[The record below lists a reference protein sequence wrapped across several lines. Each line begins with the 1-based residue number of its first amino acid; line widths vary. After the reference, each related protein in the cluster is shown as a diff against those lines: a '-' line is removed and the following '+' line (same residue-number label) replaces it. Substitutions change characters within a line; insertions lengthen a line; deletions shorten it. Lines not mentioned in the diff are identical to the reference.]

1 MFALTPRK
9 PRVRLAPL
17 LLLAAGLLA
26 GCTEDDDG
34 RPQLGVTTSYLECAA
49 RDLAG
54 EEFQIVR
61 MLPPGTCP
69 GHFDVTPAM
78 VQRLRECSLLLRFDF
93 QEGLDAKLARLKD
106 QGLRTVPIPAGEGLC
121 VPDTYAETCRAV
133 CAALG
138 EAYPQHQSAYKTR
151 MQSVESRMGSL
162 ADKIARTVEK
172 AGLAGAPVVA
182 SGHQATFC
190 AALGLEVVATYT
202 GSNMQKLSQLQACI
216 GKGERAGVRCVV
228 ATLQEGPQLA
238 EPLAHRL
245 EARTVVF
252 SNFPSMEEG
261 QRTFDALV
269 RANVA
274 ALIGE
279 SSP

>member
-1 MFALTPRK
+1 
-9 PRVRLAPL
+9 
-17 LLLAAGLLA
+17 
-26 GCTEDDDG
+26 
-34 RPQLGVTTSYLECAA
+34 
-49 RDLAG
+49 
-54 EEFQIVR
+54 
-61 MLPPGTCP
+61 
-69 GHFDVTPAM
+69 
-78 VQRLRECSLLLRFDF
+78 
-93 QEGLDAKLARLKD
+93 
-106 QGLRTVPIPAGEGLC
+106 
-121 VPDTYAETCRAV
+121 V

-138 EAYPQHQSAYKTR
+138 EAYPQRESAYRAR
-151 MQSVESRMGSL
+151 MQSIESRMVKLS
-162 ADKIARTVEK
+162 DEIAAAVQG

-190 AALGLEVVATYT
+190 AAVGLEVVATYT
-202 GSNMQKLSQLQACI
+202 GSNTQKLSQLQRCI

-245 EARTVVF
+245 GARTVVF

-274 ALIGE
+274 ALVGE